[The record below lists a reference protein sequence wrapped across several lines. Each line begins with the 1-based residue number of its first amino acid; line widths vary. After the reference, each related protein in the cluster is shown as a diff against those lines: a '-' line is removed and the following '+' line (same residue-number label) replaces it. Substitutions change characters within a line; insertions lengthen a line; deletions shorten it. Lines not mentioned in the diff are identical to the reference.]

1 MISPIHPSLQ
11 GIAAERFF
19 ALGQE
24 LMRRQRS
31 KQFDG
36 LLGLSER
43 EAAWAD
49 HQPGLNGDRERY
61 KACARVLID
70 LAKARWSVAEDRFG
84 IELQSPESALCH
96 HLSPDEIEQ
105 SKRMVRTELQPLLD
119 QQFGSATVRRFI
131 TQMEQPAKSSK
142 AKSVTLLI
150 ADGREVAQRLE
161 RARRARPGMNRVE
174 ALREAVRPYLQL
186 VVSGERDPF
195 TNLLLGDIWR
205 YLRYSWCIPQ
215 LPIPGRQLLYLI
227 RDAAHPYHAV
237 MGIAGLNNCAMQ
249 NKVRDDRIGWTGEAF
264 AARAREVASG
274 EGPRMAKELKAMLG
288 YLNAQLD
295 VAISHIENKGL
306 CTNRELENPTLQ
318 LVDSL
323 RRRSGQFAEI
333 RRDALEV
340 ISKGLEV
347 PDFVEDYESD
357 PTGLPPVSDEVLA
370 LEDKP
375 LTDRAMTHAR
385 RMLVAKKRSAELAR
399 LLDAKLTLQR
409 HADDL
414 TEPKAVTACTA
425 KEEVMT
431 AIHTA
436 LLSVKSERVGTN
448 MLELTTCGAVP
459 PYNPILAGK
468 LVALLMLSP
477 QVAADYKRRYGKEA
491 SIISSQLKNERRQKD
506 STLVYLGTTSLFSEG
521 SSQYERLKLPAG
533 TIAPDQPELRYDCI
547 GTTTGYGTVQFSPDT
562 VRAVESVLEGKFGY
576 QEINSVF
583 GEGFSPRLRKLR
595 AGLQMLG
602 FEAEHLL
609 IHHQQRLVFG
619 VKLFP
624 GASDFLMG
632 RKAAVPDPVRRPQRY
647 LDASQRIIDY
657 WTTRWLSMRLDHAP
671 ALEKLESVTD
681 WKLSDHLPVS
691 SAENGKDAGQES
703 SPPPAPP
710 RKKPLGADV
719 SKGVEFWRSLACGG
733 PEVCSDVLAED
744 DLEALHV
751 PQELDQFLVDKVRK
765 GYSIVLTGN
774 AGDGKTHL
782 LRRLEPELR
791 RLKAVVQYDA
801 SAAMDHTK
809 ILPILNEWRKAQRS
823 NRAYCLAANEYP
835 LYLLREHARRKPAD
849 LPVLA
854 EVDRQCR
861 MRLSYG
867 ESAPEERAKTDQG
880 KVLVVDLSLRNPL
893 HADFAG
899 AMLDRLLTNPALT
912 AFAKSNIDVNF
923 SESFRR
929 LSNAIVRTRLIGL
942 FDRLRALGHRATVRE
957 LWIVLA
963 RLLFGGKREASAPV
977 VGRFAD
983 WYSERLFDPD
993 NPLPL
998 VENLRRWADPATV
1011 SHPTWDLK
1019 LEATDGTRAEEWL
1032 VDRAV
1037 PTLDRRRMG
1046 QRDGRALFEAIKR
1059 RFYFEHRD
1067 GEQAF
1072 ALEGGFAN
1080 EFRDLL
1086 QQSEGHRTQVGEQI
1100 VEAINRCYCPMPS
1113 VERSKLYLWVG
1124 HRYHE
1129 QPSRAFLAQ
1138 AFFHTTDFDVLLPRL
1153 PKRLEGAFRYR
1164 PDHFILRLRKHGDRY
1179 RLIVDFQ
1186 LFKTLRKVQRGLP
1199 RHLLPERDLN
1209 RLDSFLT
1216 QLHEAGPQRANEFI
1230 VYNQDTL
1237 ATSRV
1242 QMSEDCSQY
1251 LRVTLAI

>member
-36 LLGLSER
+36 FLGLSER

-49 HQPGLNGDRERY
+49 HQPGMNGDRERY

-84 IELQSPESALCH
+84 IELQSPESDVCR
-96 HLSPDEIEQ
+96 HLSPEDIDR

-119 QQFGSATVRRFI
+119 QQFSSPSVRRFI
-131 TQMEQPAKSSK
+131 VQMEHPTKSSK

-161 RARRARPGMNRVE
+161 KPRQARTDANRVE
-174 ALREAVRPYLQL
+174 ALREAIQPYLQL
-186 VVSGERDPF
+186 VVPGERDAF
-195 TNLLLGDIWR
+195 TNLPLGDIWR

-249 NKVRDDRIGWTGEAF
+249 NKVRDDRIGWTAEAF
-264 AARAREVASG
+264 IARAREAALKKSG
-274 EGPRMAKELKAMLG
+274 AGKELTAMLG

-295 VAISHIENKGL
+295 TAISHIETTGL
-306 CTNRELENPTLQ
+306 CAKRDLERPTSELI
-318 LVDSL
+318 DSL

-333 RRDALEV
+333 RRDALGV

-347 PDFVEDYESD
+347 PDFVEDYESSD
-357 PTGLPPVSDEVLA
+357 SALPPVSDEVLA

-399 LLDAKLTLQR
+399 LLDAKLTLRR
-409 HADDL
+409 HAEAL
-414 TEPKAVTACTA
+414 TEPRSVVACTA

-431 AIHTA
+431 AVHTA

-459 PYNPILAGK
+459 PYNPLLAGK

-477 QVAADYKRRYGKEA
+477 QVAADYQRRYGKEA
-491 SIISSQLKNERRQKD
+491 SIISSQLKNERRRKD

-533 TIAPDQPELRYDCI
+533 TIAPGQPELRYECLGI
-547 GTTTGYGTVQFSPDT
+547 TTGYGTVQFSPDT
-562 VRAVESVLEGKFGY
+562 VRAVEGVLEDKYGY

-609 IHHQQRLVFG
+609 IHHQQRRVYG
-619 VKLFP
+619 VQLAP
-624 GASDFLMG
+624 GAADFLMG
-632 RKAAVPDPVRRPQRY
+632 RKTVLPDHIRRPQRFAN
-647 LDASQRIIDY
+647 ASQSIADY
-657 WTTRWLSMRLDHAP
+657 WTTRWLSMRLDHKP
-671 ALEKLESVTD
+671 SLEKLESIME

-691 SAENGKDAGQES
+691 VPEGSQNAPTQGSADA
-703 SPPPAPP
+703 PAPL
-710 RKKPLGADV
+710 RKKPISADV
-719 SKGVEFWRSLACGG
+719 SKTVEFWRSVAFGG

-751 PQELDQFLVDKVRK
+751 SQGLDQFLINRVRK
-765 GYSIVLTGN
+765 GYSIILTGN
-774 AGDGKTHL
+774 AGDGKTHV
-782 LRRLEPELR
+782 LRRLETELR

-809 ILPILNEWRKAQRS
+809 IVPILNEWRKAQRS

-835 LYLLREHARRKPAD
+835 LYLLREHGRRKPAD

-854 EVDRQCR
+854 EIDRQCR
-861 MRLSYG
+861 LRLSYG
-867 ESAPEERAKTDQG
+867 DPVPDERAKTDHGQ
-880 KVLVVDLSLRNPL
+880 VLVVDLSLRNPL

-899 AMLDRLLTNPALT
+899 AMLDRLMTNPALS
-912 AFAKSNIDVNF
+912 AYAKSNTDLNF
-923 SESFRR
+923 TESFRR
-929 LSNAIVRTRLIGL
+929 LSNPTVRDRLISL

-963 RLLFGGKREASAPV
+963 RLLFGGKTDATVPV
-977 VGRFAD
+977 AGRFAD

-993 NPLPL
+993 NHLQL
-998 VENLRRWADPATV
+998 VENLRRWADPAAV

-1019 LEATDGTRAEEWL
+1019 LEAADGTRAEDWL

-1037 PTLDRRRMG
+1037 PTLDRRRMA
-1046 QRDGRALFEAIKR
+1046 QREGRALFEAI
-1059 RFYFEHRD
+1059 
-1067 GEQAF
+1067 
-1072 ALEGGFAN
+1072 
-1080 EFRDLL
+1080 
-1086 QQSEGHRTQVGEQI
+1086 
-1100 VEAINRCYCPMPS
+1100 
-1113 VERSKLYLWVG
+1113 
-1124 HRYHE
+1124 
-1129 QPSRAFLAQ
+1129 
-1138 AFFHTTDFDVLLPRL
+1138 
-1153 PKRLEGAFRYR
+1153 
-1164 PDHFILRLRKHGDRY
+1164 
-1179 RLIVDFQ
+1179 
-1186 LFKTLRKVQRGLP
+1186 
-1199 RHLLPERDLN
+1199 
-1209 RLDSFLT
+1209 
-1216 QLHEAGPQRANEFI
+1216 
-1230 VYNQDTL
+1230 
-1237 ATSRV
+1237 
-1242 QMSEDCSQY
+1242 
-1251 LRVTLAI
+1251 